1 MKTGKVLLGVLA
13 GAAVGAIVG
22 VLFAPDKG
30 SKTRKKIMHKGEY
43 YSDELKEKFDE
54 LVASIAKKYDAFE
67 QGAEDLMA
75 KGKAKMEEIK
85 KEVSHATD

>member
-1 MKTGKVLLGVLA
+1 MKTVKVLLGVLA
-13 GAAVGAIVG
+13 GAAVGALVG

-30 SKTRKKIMHKGEY
+30 SKTRKKIMHKGED